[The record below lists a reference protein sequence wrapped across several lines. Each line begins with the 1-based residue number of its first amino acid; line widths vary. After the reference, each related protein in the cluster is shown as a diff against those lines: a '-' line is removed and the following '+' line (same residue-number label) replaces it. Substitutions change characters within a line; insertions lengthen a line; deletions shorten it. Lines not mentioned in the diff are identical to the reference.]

1 MWVPLSSGASMA
13 PAHARAYDGES
24 RVVQA
29 RALVDNSRA
38 GLTCS
43 ALPRRAL
50 GPRGLRNL
58 CFCGLARPLEGSRR
72 VATPAAVVASASSPN
87 NILIFRRTRMSVRPS
102 GAEKDRGHPRCRTS
116 RSQAQER
123 PSQWNGASSARK
135 SGRRPPRPVG
145 PERGRRPCWS
155 VPKSRRQKTD
165 SRAPKRIVENCQAG
179 IKVSKRTIQ
188 RYMRAARLQ
197 RDALPPLSVARLV
210 HGIHRA
216 ACDTAKDLVASR
228 SRPVERQRCS
238 LISRAE
244 LRPLR
249 HSHSIHERDGAPL
262 RERRRDVALQIA
274 RLARCRGLQGTGRK
288 PFRWVGWP
296 G

>member
-1 MWVPLSSGASMA
+1 MA

-29 RALVDNSRA
+29 RALVDNLA
-38 GLTCS
+38 
-43 ALPRRAL
+43 RRTDVLSVAST
-50 GPRGLRNL
+50 GPRSARSSEFMLLWFGAASRGLSSCRNA
-58 CFCGLARPLEGSRR
+58 GRR
-72 VATPAAVVASASSPN
+72 
-87 NILIFRRTRMSVRPS
+87 RRLRVIAEQHSCLNETRMSVRPS
-102 GAEKDRGHPRCRTS
+102 GAGKGS
-116 RSQAQER
+116 RPPAMSDLEE
-123 PSQWNGASSARK
+123 PGARK
-135 SGRRPPRPVG
+135 TQSVEWCLECAKIRQAPAEARRAGTRETAVLVRCMASANRLWG
-145 PERGRRPCWS
+145 AERIRGELL
-155 VPKSRRQKTD
+155 KL
-165 SRAPKRIVENCQAG
+165 G

-188 RYMRAARLQ
+188 RYMRAARLE

-210 HGIHRA
+210 HGIHGA

-274 RLARCRGLQGTGRK
+274 RLARCRGPAQALWPQAISMGRMA
-288 PFRWVGWP
+288 WLI
-296 G
+296 